1 MDAKIPYEV
10 MSADEHD
17 RLAALY
23 GPLTDDVRE
32 LIGLA
37 LRTDADPD
45 SIDAARTAIRTAT
58 DVLRSRQRD
67 ESQVVRYAVG
77 GRPVVWSNAV
87 IGLRNAIA
95 PPLTVHHDDDGTR
108 CWSEFTLNSAYEG
121 PPGLVHGGVCAL
133 VLDHVLGEAA
143 SAGLTKPLFTGTLT
157 VRFVRGTPLGRLR
170 ADAAVERTEGVKSFV
185 SGHLSDARG
194 NHRRSRRDLH
204 QAGVGAGRRMK
215 FYVSSA
221 FLDTREIV
229 EIAKAADDLGYD
241 GIGIPDH
248 IVNLETLKTPYPYTK
263 DGQRRWQAF
272 TEWPDPWVLAGA
284 LAQVTTRLRF
294 VTTVYIPAM
303 RNPYSAAKAIGT
315 AAYLADG
322 RVELGVGVGWC
333 EEEFDLMEQRFSA
346 RGRRTDEMLDLMRT
360 LWSPDWTEFDGEF
373 YQDPEAGDAADA
385 AADTD
390 LRRWAQ

>member
-1 MDAKIPYEV
+1 LDAKIPYEV

-32 LIGLA
+32 LIRLA

-45 SIDAARTAIRTAT
+45 SVDAARTAIRAAN

-67 ESQVVRYAVG
+67 ESQLVRYSVG
-77 GRPVVWSNAV
+77 GRPVVWGNAV

-108 CWSEFTLNSAYEG
+108 CWSEFSLSSAYEG

-185 SGHLSDARG
+185 SGHLSDGEGITVEAEGIFIKPAWAR
-194 NHRRSRRDLH
+194 
-204 QAGVGAGRRMK
+204 
-215 FYVSSA
+215 
-221 FLDTREIV
+221 
-229 EIAKAADDLGYD
+229 
-241 GIGIPDH
+241 
-248 IVNLETLKTPYPYTK
+248 
-263 DGQRRWQAF
+263 
-272 TEWPDPWVLAGA
+272 
-284 LAQVTTRLRF
+284 
-294 VTTVYIPAM
+294 
-303 RNPYSAAKAIGT
+303 
-315 AAYLADG
+315 
-322 RVELGVGVGWC
+322 
-333 EEEFDLMEQRFSA
+333 
-346 RGRRTDEMLDLMRT
+346 
-360 LWSPDWTEFDGEF
+360 
-373 YQDPEAGDAADA
+373 DAE
-385 AADTD
+385 
-390 LRRWAQ
+390 